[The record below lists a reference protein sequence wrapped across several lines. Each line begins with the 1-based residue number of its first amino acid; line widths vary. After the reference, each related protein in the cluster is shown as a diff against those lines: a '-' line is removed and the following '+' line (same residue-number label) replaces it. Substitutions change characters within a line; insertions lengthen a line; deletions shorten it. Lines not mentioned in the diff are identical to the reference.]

1 MLCFTSQEQVDV
13 PAAAA
18 PALSKNAQKKL
29 VKWEKM
35 EAAKLEKRASEKAAK
50 VAGKG
55 AMIAE
60 RKAAVAALSPEER
73 KKVKAT
79 QRATLAT
86 RLSEASLLKTRMA
99 ASLVSG
105 PRVVIDLDFE
115 GKMSECD
122 TGHLFSQLAYSYSAN
137 KSAVMPVHLHLT
149 SFAGS
154 VRAVAEKKSQ
164 GGEFTGAVKLLRRAE
179 DDPERSCSA
188 VESQSAAVT
197 VRAFASHLSHQACP
211 FHEDAHR
218 VLNWQVTHSEQ
229 AYHECYKDRLQD
241 LCVLNWQV
249 THSEQAYH
257 EFYKDRLQDLVYLS
271 AEAEEELDAL
281 DPAKVYIIGGLNL
294 NSRAVLTVNHVF
306 DILLQ
311 YYNEPD
317 WKAVLDRVL
326 PKRKLAGYQQGK
338 EAAATEQTAA
348 VAQEQQVPVHVPE
361 QKDDLWEK
369 MQKQQ
374 LQQQHAKKLLDVQ
387 NMAQQHT
394 ENLNP
399 SQGDHTAGAGQ
410 HQARAGTFPD
420 SGKQAESMPSAG
432 GGSSSGG
439 CQGEGQQPVL
449 SADVVEPAAVVDQE
463 AVGRDGMED
472 CSGGLTSG
480 VKRKAA
486 EAPEGERLS

>member
-1 MLCFTSQEQVDV
+1 MVDV

-164 GGEFTGAVKLLRRAE
+164 GGELW
-179 DDPERSCSA
+179 
-188 VESQSAAVT
+188 
-197 VRAFASHLSHQACP
+197 AC
-211 FHEDAHR
+211 

-241 LCVLNWQV
+241 L
-249 THSEQAYH
+249 
-257 EFYKDRLQDLVYLS
+257 VYLS
-271 AEAEEELDAL
+271 AEADEELDVL
-281 DPAKVYIIGGLNL
+281 DPTKVYIIGGLVDHNKYKGLCERQAKERGLKTARLPIARYVHL

-338 EAAATEQTAA
+338 EAAATEQTAPTT
-348 VAQEQQVPVHVPE
+348 QQQQVPVGVPE
-361 QKDDLWEK
+361 QRDDLWEK

-374 LQQQHAKKLLDVQ
+374 LQQQQAKQLLDERS
-387 NMAQQHT
+387 MAQQHT
-394 ENLNP
+394 GIVNP

-420 SGKQAESMPSAG
+420 SGKQAESLPSAG